1 MPWGGGGPNGGFSTG
16 RPWLRMAPDAQTRNV
31 AVQDKDPGSVLNA
44 YRRLLWLRRRHPAL
58 QLGTYRR
65 VATRSSD
72 VLVFER
78 ATTDETIVVALNFG
92 SAERS
97 FGIRSSR
104 RWRTLFD
111 THDPA
116 APDRPRIA
124 EGGELTLRPRQAMI
138 ILGV

>member
-1 MPWGGGGPNGGFSTG
+1 
-16 RPWLRMAPDAQTRNV
+16 
-31 AVQDKDPGSVLNA
+31 
-44 YRRLLWLRRRHPAL
+44 
-58 QLGTYRR
+58 
-65 VATRSSD
+65 

-78 ATTDETIVVALNFG
+78 ATADETIIVALNFG

-116 APDRPRIA
+116 ASERPQVA
-124 EGGELTLRPRQAMI
+124 GGGELTLRPRQSMI
-138 ILGV
+138 IVGV